1 MIRMMM
7 VIMDDVFTTMMMVLI
22 DIFTGFGRLT
32 PQLSVA
38 SYSNNEEGQVIIFY
52 LPVFCLKEFD
62 QNIPELVPI

>member
-1 MIRMMM
+1 MMGMMM
-7 VIMDDVFTTMMMVLI
+7 VMVDDVFTTIMMVLI

-52 LPVFCLKEFD
+52 FPVFWLLRVW
-62 QNIPELVPI
+62 NIPELVPI

>member
-1 MIRMMM
+1 MMGMMM
-7 VIMDDVFTTMMMVLI
+7 VMVDDVFTTMMMVLI

-52 LPVFCLKEFD
+52 FPVFWLLRVW
-62 QNIPELVPI
+62 NIPELVPI